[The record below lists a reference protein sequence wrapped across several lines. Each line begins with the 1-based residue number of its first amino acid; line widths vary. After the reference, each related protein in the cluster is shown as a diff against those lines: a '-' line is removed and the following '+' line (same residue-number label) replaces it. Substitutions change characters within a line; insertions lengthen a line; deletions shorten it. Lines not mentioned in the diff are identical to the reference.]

1 MIEKIQTDD
10 SNYQRDINSKAL
22 LNNNTNQYSIYQQR
36 KRIAEEQNKKQQEE
50 QSETKMRLAQLEED
64 MTEIKNLLI
73 EIAGM
78 RKT

>member
-1 MIEKIQTDD
+1 MYAKVKDHSHLI
-10 SNYQRDINSKAL
+10 RDMNSKAV
-22 LNNNTNQYSIYQQR
+22 LNTDKAGLNDYMM
-36 KRIAEEQNKKQQEE
+36 KREIAKKQKEE